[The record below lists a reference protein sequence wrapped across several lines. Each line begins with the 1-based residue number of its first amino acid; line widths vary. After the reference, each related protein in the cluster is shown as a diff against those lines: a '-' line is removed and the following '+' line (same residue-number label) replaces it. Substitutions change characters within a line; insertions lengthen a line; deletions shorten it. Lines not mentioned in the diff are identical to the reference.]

1 MKKIIS
7 VVTVATVLLLSGC
20 AQVGAAATIGGTKI
34 TQSTIQGSVDSILEE
49 RTKIDTSSMQ
59 LETGEELNRSQL
71 RFHVFATLLN
81 EIAKKTKIEISKA
94 EIDTRRA
101 SVLNQIGG
109 VAQLP
114 TALVGASIA
123 PQDLDLY
130 LQSIIISDKLS
141 QALTANGVT
150 QDEIGNAIQRLVIE
164 TAAEK
169 KVSINPRYGVWDA
182 VNGDVV
188 AKDSA
193 GSAVTPSTNQ

>member
-7 VVTVATVLLLSGC
+7 VAITATALLLSGC
-20 AQVGAAATIGGTKI
+20 SQIGAAATIGGTKI
-34 TQSTIQGSVDSILEE
+34 TQATIQGSVDSILEE

-59 LETGEELNRSQL
+59 LESGEDLNRSQL
-71 RFHVFATLLN
+71 RFHVFANLLN
-81 EIAKKTKIEISKA
+81 EIAKKTKIEVSKA

-114 TALVGASIA
+114 TALVGAGIA
-123 PQDLDLY
+123 PKDLDLY

-141 QALTANGVT
+141 QALAANGVT

-164 TAAEK
+164 TATQK
-169 KVSINPRYGVWDA
+169 KISINPRYGVWDA
-182 VNGDVV
+182 VNGDII

-193 GSAVTPSTNQ
+193 GSAVTPSIK